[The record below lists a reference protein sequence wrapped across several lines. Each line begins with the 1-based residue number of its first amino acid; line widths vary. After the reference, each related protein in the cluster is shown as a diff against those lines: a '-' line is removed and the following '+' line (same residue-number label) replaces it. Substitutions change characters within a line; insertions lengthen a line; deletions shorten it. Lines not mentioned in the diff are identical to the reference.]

1 MHKKPSMPLV
11 LVDHGLVDL
20 KPKSDAIYMA
30 ICRKDF
36 VLLDYMLDHGGKAKK
51 LFHTC
56 LDPYP
61 QQSIIFK
68 LNRDFAAVLQQGAH
82 NAHEFVYIVKIMEYA
97 SLHKYYVKII
107 SVLL

>member
-68 LNRDFAAVLQQGAH
+68 LNRDFAAVLQPRQIDH
-82 NAHEFVYIVKIMEYA
+82 CD
-97 SLHKYYVKII
+97 LHWNGYCK
-107 SVLL
+107 